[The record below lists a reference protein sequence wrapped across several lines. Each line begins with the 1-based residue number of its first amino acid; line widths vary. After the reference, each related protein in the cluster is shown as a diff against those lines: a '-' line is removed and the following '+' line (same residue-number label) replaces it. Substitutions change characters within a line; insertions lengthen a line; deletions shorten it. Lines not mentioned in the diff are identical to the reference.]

1 MNKANT
7 LGDQLKRLYIC
18 LDKKIIIKALASVHR
33 WAGNQVNKRADKY
46 AMAPGSAGWK
56 EQALVDFKAWLSQ
69 VEALPENAP
78 LTDETSCDL
87 YSLLAE
93 FLSLKKQI
101 EIQNR
106 EQSRQIRGLTGFNEF
121 SDQGR
126 DILDRLGEKIDHLEM
141 MTDKACESG
150 RLEAVRCFLDVRD
163 PLVRGADAVRFSGN
177 GLFGMGREKK
187 KAMVQGYEMALRKLD
202 QALGMTE
209 TIPIETR
216 GQTFDP
222 ALMTAVDTRQAA
234 GGESGLVINE
244 VSSGFIRKGKVIRP
258 AQVIV
263 SK

>member
-1 MNKANT
+1 MNKAKG
-7 LGDQLKRLYIC
+7 LGARVRAVYAS
-18 LDKKIIIKALASVHR
+18 LDKKIVFKVLTAVHR
-33 WAGNQVNKRADKY
+33 WAGNQVNRRADKY
-46 AMAPGSAGWK
+46 AMAAGADRWK
-56 EQALVDFKAWLSQ
+56 AQALVDFKVWLSK
-69 VEALPENAP
+69 VEALPENGP

-126 DILDRLGEKIDHLEM
+126 DILDRLGEKIDHMERM
-141 MTDKACESG
+141 MDKAGESG

-163 PLVRGADAVRFSGN
+163 PLVRGADAAKRSGS
-177 GLFGMGREKK
+177 GFLGIGREKK
-187 KAMVQGYEMALRKLD
+187 TAMIEGYEMALRKLD

-209 TIPIETR
+209 TVPIQTR
-216 GQTFDP
+216 GQAFDP
-222 ALMTAVDTRQAA
+222 ALMTAVDTRQTA
-234 GGESGLVINE
+234 GGEPGLVINE
-244 VSSGFIRKGKVIRP
+244 VSCGFIRKGKVIRS